1 MEDLLL
7 DPAIR
12 VWVILPIVI
21 ITFLVGVIR
30 HHVSVLLTSVKKSDL
45 EQVKQR
51 FVYIYISL
59 FIRFEKLL

>member
-12 VWVILPIVI
+12 AWVFVPIVV

-30 HHVSVLLTSVKKSDL
+30 HHVSVLLTSSKKSDAD
-45 EQVKQR
+45 QVKQR
-51 FVYIYISL
+51 YPFRYNISVE
-59 FIRFEKLL
+59 FSS

>member
-30 HHVSVLLTSVKKSDL
+30 HHVSVLLTSVKKSDI

-51 FVYIYISL
+51 FVHTPCL
-59 FIRFEKLL
+59 FNIRGEIK

>member
-12 VWVILPIVI
+12 AWVFVPIVV

-30 HHVSVLLTSVKKSDL
+30 HHVSILLTSSKKIDA
-45 EQVKQR
+45 EQIKQR
-51 FVYIYISL
+51 
-59 FIRFEKLL
+59 